1 MRAIQFDRFG
11 GPEVLDLVER
21 DDPAADGDRLLLDV
35 TAAGVNFADIEQVS
49 GEYAKPKALPHIP
62 GSEVVGR
69 TADGRRVAAL
79 TSGGGGYASRAAV
92 HAHLAVDVPDG
103 VDDGSALA
111 VLVQGL
117 TAWHMLASAARL
129 APAETVVVHAAA
141 GGVGS
146 LAVQLAR
153 GLGAGRVIAVASTQD
168 KRRLAVELGADVAV
182 SDEADDYPARI
193 RAANDGLGADVIL
206 DANGGA
212 LQEIAAKALAPLGR
226 LVSYGNASGEPR
238 PLFNPDDLAENNAA
252 LIGFWI
258 RPLLD
263 LPGYLEEPLG
273 RMFAMVGDQTL
284 RPLVSSEYALDN
296 ARQAHQ
302 DMKDRRTT
310 GKVWLRV

>member
-1 MRAIQFDRFG
+1 
-11 GPEVLDLVER
+11 
-21 DDPAADGDRLLLDV
+21 
-35 TAAGVNFADIEQVS
+35 
-49 GEYAKPKALPHIP
+49 
-62 GSEVVGR
+62 
-69 TADGRRVAAL
+69 
-79 TSGGGGYASRAAV
+79 
-92 HAHLAVDVPDG
+92 
-103 VDDGSALA
+103 
-111 VLVQGL
+111 
-117 TAWHMLASAARL
+117 
-129 APAETVVVHAAA
+129 
-141 GGVGS
+141 
-146 LAVQLAR
+146 
-153 GLGAGRVIAVASTQD
+153 
-168 KRRLAVELGADVAV
+168 VELGADVAV